1 MSDQSYLSLEKLT
14 LAYGDSVAVA
24 DLDLSV
30 RRGELIALLGPSGC
44 GKTTTMRAIAGLLPV
59 KSGKVIL
66 DGEDMTR
73 TAPNKRAVGLVFQ
86 SYALFPHL
94 SVYENV
100 AFGLRLKGMK
110 GAGLDA
116 KVQSGIAS
124 VGLAKFADRKPAE
137 LSGGQQQR
145 VALARSMVM
154 EPKVLLLDEPL
165 S

>member
-1 MSDQSYLSLEKLT
+1 MSIEIRNVDKQF
-14 LAYGDSVAVA
+14 GDFQALRDVN
-24 DLDLSV
+24 LDIAS
-30 RRGELIALLGPSGC
+30 GELIALLGPSGC

-110 GAGLDA
+110 GA
-116 KVQSGIAS
+116 
-124 VGLAKFADRKPAE
+124 P
-137 LSGGQQQR
+137 
-145 VALARSMVM
+145 
-154 EPKVLLLDEPL
+154 VLKLTTPG
-165 S
+165 